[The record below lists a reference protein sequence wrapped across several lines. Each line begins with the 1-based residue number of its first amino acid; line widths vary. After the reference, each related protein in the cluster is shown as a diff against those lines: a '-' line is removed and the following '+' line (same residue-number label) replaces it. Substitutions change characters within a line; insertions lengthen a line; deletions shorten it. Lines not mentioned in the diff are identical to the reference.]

1 MQTNLAVAT
10 PEYPVPTGEVL
21 VSKIDLDGVLTYC
34 NNTFVEVS
42 GYSND
47 ELIDV
52 LHSVIFHPDMPPQ
65 VLTDMWHTM
74 QTNKPWRG
82 LIKNKRK
89 DGRAYWVEA
98 NITPLI
104 EKGKT
109 VGYVSFCYKA
119 TAEQRVQ
126 VSAAYQ
132 AMQQGAPRLRIE
144 AGKIIQVEN
153 PLLRWLNARS
163 IKFRLVIF
171 MSVLFGLL
179 VVIGT
184 FSLQEASDFHQLS
197 VGSLEKART
206 QAHALDTARVAEL
219 ALQEQ
224 FQAWGDIFIDSND
237 AALFR
242 QNLKRFDQEGKEF
255 EHHLKQLRLIV
266 QKMGMSTI
274 DIDELFELHVNLV
287 EKSHAALK
295 RFEFERP
302 RTARVANN
310 LVKNYDESM
319 TMQLHRLTMG
329 IQTTQK
335 NGLQEMNR
343 TITHTYET
351 EHNRSIAVLIVAALI
366 GLFLSLRFVVSIV
379 KPIRHTTS
387 TLKKVV
393 RLQQY
398 FLKIIL
404 KLEVYRDRVDEE
416 QRIGSYI
423 MGRITHADNQLDA
436 LIQHFVRPAEQF
448 SGDMLLATRTR
459 VDALHILLADAVGH
473 GLAAAV
479 NVLPLSQT
487 FEVMSEKGFSIAHI
501 AEELNKKINKFMPA
515 DRFVSATL
523 ISINRQTRMIEVW
536 NGGIPALKL
545 FNRDGKLLQSWP
557 SRNLPLGI
565 LPDAEFLAK
574 PELFHYEEDCQ
585 LCLFSDGLI
594 EAMSPQGV
602 AFGEER
608 IAMLFANNPYDMRF
622 DVLTEQLDAHLQG
635 KPAHD
640 DISLA
645 MVNISMMVDTE
656 MLVECAGPMGESN
669 DWRIQ
674 MSLGAHELRY
684 LDVVALLTDMVAKIH
699 VTQKHKS
706 TLFLILSELFNNALD
721 HGVLRLDSSIKL
733 GEDGFDKFLQLRE
746 QRMKVLS
753 SGQIELEIERMLI
766 DSQPAIKIR
775 VTDSGDGFNHELM
788 RINRAE
794 KTEGAQYGMGISLVQ
809 SLTYKLEYSGAGN
822 EANAYYICA

>member
-1 MQTNLAVAT
+1 MQTNLAVT
-10 PEYPVPTGEVL
+10 PLEYPVPTGEVL

-74 QTNKPWRG
+74 QANKPWRG

-109 VGYVSFCYKA
+109 VGYVAFCYKA
-119 TAEQRVQ
+119 TAEQIAQ

-132 AMQQGAPRLRIE
+132 AMQQGTHRLRIE
-144 AGKIIQVEN
+144 AGKIVQIEN

-179 VVIGT
+179 VSIGI
-184 FSLQEASDFHQLS
+184 FSLQEASAFHQLS
-197 VGSLEKART
+197 VRSLEKARM

-224 FQAWGDIFIDSND
+224 FQAWSDIFINSNK
-237 AALFR
+237 FVVFQQYR
-242 QNLKRFDQEGKEF
+242 KRFDQQGKEF
-255 EHHLKQLRLIV
+255 EAHLRQLKLTV
-266 QKMGMSTI
+266 KNMGMSTV

-287 EKSHAALK
+287 EKSHAALR

-302 RTARVANN
+302 RTGRIAND

-319 TMQLHRLTMG
+319 SAQLHRVTVG
-329 IQTTQK
+329 IQAAQK
-335 NGLQEMNR
+335 NGLQEMNQ
-343 TITHTYET
+343 TITRTYDT
-351 EHNRSIAVLIVAALI
+351 EHNRSVAVLMIAALI
-366 GLFLSLRFVVSIV
+366 GLFLSLRFIVSVV

-393 RLQQY
+393 RLQQH

-523 ISINRQTRMIEVW
+523 VSINRQTRVIEVW
-536 NGGIPALKL
+536 NGGIPELQL
-545 FNRDGKLLQSWP
+545 FNRNGKLLHSWP

-565 LPDAEFLAK
+565 LPDEKFVAR
-574 PELFHYEEDCQ
+574 PELFQYEEDCQ
-585 LCLFSDGLI
+585 LCLFSDGLV
-594 EAMSPQGV
+594 EATSPQGIP
-602 AFGEER
+602 FGDER
-608 IAMLFANNPYDMRF
+608 IAMTFANIPYDMRF
-622 DVLTEQLDAHLQG
+622 DALTEQLETHLQG
-635 KPAHD
+635 KSAHD

-645 MVNISMMVDTE
+645 IVNISMMID
-656 MLVECAGPMGESN
+656 MDAPVEYTAPVGESN

-674 MSLGAHELRY
+674 ISLGAHELRY

-721 HGVLRLDSSIKL
+721 HGVLRLDSSMKL

-766 DSQPAIKIR
+766 DSQPAIKIS
-775 VTDSGDGFNHELM
+775 VTDSGDGFDHELM